1 VSEDPLAVRLAEWVV
16 GLDATDVP
24 SRAVEIA
31 RLLVLDQLGLQV
43 RGTTLASAQP
53 PRRLVTAMHA
63 RPESTIVGGPRTTAP
78 YAAYVNGTLACSSE
92 YDDMH
97 MLASH
102 VGSYVVPTAL
112 AFGEMLDSAGHEVLT
127 AIVAGAQTMALLG
140 TTTSLRLVRSGW
152 HGAKVVGTF
161 GATAVA
167 GRLLG
172 LTPAQLTHAFGIAGS
187 DAGGTMEYEHGGGD
201 VKRMHAGS
209 AGRIGAQA
217 ALLARDGLTG
227 PATIIDGS
235 RGFLRMFGGTD
246 EQPTEAAWQHFH
258 VLDTMFRMYPAIG
271 SAAPVLDAAR
281 ALRDEYEF
289 DWREIGEIR
298 LGLPAFAVAHGA
310 SVTRPT
316 DAVSAQFSTGFSL
329 ALYLTRSDNRLAD
342 YLDPA
347 LWHDPDVL
355 SLVDR
360 VRPYP
365 VEFPTGWPA
374 LSCRLEIVLHDGRVL
389 NHPQRGFRRH
399 PDNAETTDDDFAT
412 KFHGNVDGVLPRAVA
427 DEVAARVHNL
437 QGHDGVR
444 ALMTLVGSAG
454 DQVDSQLG
462 ERVLQQ

>member
-1 VSEDPLAVRLAEWVV
+1 
-16 GLDATDVP
+16 
-24 SRAVEIA
+24 
-31 RLLVLDQLGLQV
+31 
-43 RGTTLASAQP
+43 
-53 PRRLVTAMHA
+53 
-63 RPESTIVGGPRTTAP
+63 
-78 YAAYVNGTLACSSE
+78 
-92 YDDMH
+92 
-97 MLASH
+97 
-102 VGSYVVPTAL
+102 
-112 AFGEMLDSAGHEVLT
+112 
-127 AIVAGAQTMALLG
+127 
-140 TTTSLRLVRSGW
+140 LVRSGW

-172 LTPAQLTHAFGIAGS
+172 LTPVQLTHAFGIAGS

-209 AGRIGAQA
+209 AGRNGAQA

-246 EQPTEAAWQHFH
+246 EQPAESAWQHFH
-258 VLDTMFRMYPAIG
+258 IVDTMFRMYPAIG
-271 SAAPVLDAAR
+271 SAAPALDAAR
-281 ALRDEYEF
+281 ALRDAYEF
-289 DWREIGEIR
+289 DWHEIAEIR

-329 ALYLTRSDNRLAD
+329 ALYLTRGDNRLAD

-347 LWHDPDVL
+347 SWRDPDML

-365 VEFPTGWPA
+365 IEFPAGWPA
-374 LSCRLEIVLHDGRVL
+374 LSCQLEIVLRDGRAL
-389 NHPQRGFRRH
+389 DRPQRGFRGH
-399 PDNAETTDDDFAT
+399 PDNAETNDDDFAA
-412 KFHGNVDGVLPRAVA
+412 KFYGNVDDVLHRTVA
-427 DEVAARVHNL
+427 DEVADRVHNL
-437 QGHDGVR
+437 HRPDGVR
-444 ALMTLVGSAG
+444 AIMALVGSAG